1 MAERK
6 VIEEEIQRLLQQ
18 AAATSAETEEEFTKR
33 MFFGALAWAAKIP
46 PWDKPKYAAFKIQRV
61 WRKYLDRKAVKSP
74 KPPSDTK
81 VVRVTYG
88 IEDEFLV
95 PKELD
100 LENKLQVK
108 EWEVRYNILHI
119 TKADDTELKIES
131 GGLKDHFRFDLKY
144 PDTTTIIDKNE
155 SVCYNSDNES
165 VGCNEDEEEEDEETS
180 DI

>member
-33 MFFGALAWAAKIP
+33 MFFRGLAYVFQSVCFSE
-46 PWDKPKYAAFKIQRV
+46 KPKYAAFKIQRV

-74 KPPSDTK
+74 KPPSSSDTK
-81 VVRVTYG
+81 VVRVTYV

-95 PKELD
+95 PKGLD
-100 LENKLQVK
+100 LEDKSQVK
-108 EWEVRYNILHI
+108 EWEVRFNVLRI
-119 TKADDTELKIES
+119 TKADDTELKIEN
-131 GGLKDHFRFDLKY
+131 GGLMDAFRFDLKF

-155 SVCYNSDNES
+155 SVCYNSDNE
-165 VGCNEDEEEEDEETS
+165 EADEETS